1 MVWGCAFFISSQFLF
16 PWLLWVFP
24 LSLLSLG
31 LSHTLEL
38 DSVFSLL
45 LIFFTIPLFGLVISR
60 LHSFFSLVFYYSF
73 AESLFVA
80 LWFWLMI
87 MICRLKEEGV
97 HFWGGYFFCMFEL
110 IGCIVQRR
118 TMMGAGA
125 GSGLVQLC
133 RAGRRGKSRE
143 HFPLL
148 YLAGA
153 AQFFVATIPAPKN

>member
-1 MVWGCAFFISSQFLF
+1 MMGSGKRAHGLGLCFFISLQFLF
-16 PWLLWVFP
+16 PWLLWFFP

-60 LHSFFSLVFYYSF
+60 LHSFCFFLWFFYYSF

-87 MICRLKEEGV
+87 MICRLREEGR
-97 HFWGGYFFCMFEL
+97 FISWGGYFFVC
-110 IGCIVQRR
+110 
-118 TMMGAGA
+118 
-125 GSGLVQLC
+125 S
-133 RAGRRGKSRE
+133 
-143 HFPLL
+143 
-148 YLAGA
+148 
-153 AQFFVATIPAPKN
+153 N